1 MYSGGMEV
9 RLKKICKP
17 ASVLA
22 LLLFNT
28 GCALYLSSYYYDLI
42 NKMKYI
48 CTPSCMDI
56 IVSCMN
62 EYNIQIVT
70 GTVILLN
77 MYGILGQY
85 DKDVFLL
92 KFGSVRKYKRCIN
105 RKIIIQSLFYST
117 YFFANV
123 LFFAVRSGYV
133 MINWNMSDSYFC
145 LVNHA
150 VSDIRL
156 WTCLLAVYLSLL
168 LNWFLMSVI
177 FFMVYSYTRKK
188 TVSLLII
195 IFVKYWC
202 MKTFGLCIV
211 PVFEREYAVSGFLM
225 TNIAL
230 YAALAAIIYFIN
242 WKIGRKRFIAL
253 QSNGGLNEHR
263 S

>member
-1 MYSGGMEV
+1 M
-9 RLKKICKP
+9 KKICRL

-22 LLLFNT
+22 ILMFNT
-28 GCALYLSSYYYDLI
+28 GCALYLSSYYYDSI

-62 EYNIQIVT
+62 EYNIQIIA

-85 DKDVFLL
+85 DKNVFLL
-92 KFGSVRKYKRCIN
+92 KFGSIKKYKRYIN
-105 RKIIIQSLFYST
+105 RKIIIQSLCYSA

-123 LFFAVRSGYV
+123 LFFATRSGYV
-133 MINWNMSDSYFC
+133 MLNWSIRDSYFC
-145 LVNHA
+145 FVNYA

-168 LNWFLMSVI
+168 LNWLLTSEI
-177 FFMVYSYTRKK
+177 FFLIYSYTRKK

-211 PVFEREYAVSGFLM
+211 PVFKREYAVSGFLM
-225 TNIAL
+225 TNITL

-263 S
+263 G